1 MKLFLDRHKTLLP
14 RIDVIYLLTRVMVL
28 SSICWF
34 IIFGNLPASDQN
46 LFYFILGT
54 FVVHLGLFATAVK
67 GKSDIKLAYLSA
79 IIYDILLIPLLVL
92 YTASYGGA
100 HSPFYLLFFLT
111 VSVAAY
117 VLTFWF
123 SLVATFLVTL
133 GFLVSISG
141 TFTVEHIFDV
151 SMRVGFI
158 WVYYFAILYA
168 SDYMRRSEKR
178 LLKLFNTLNQRTSE
192 LEKSQAHL
200 EMIYE
205 NTRILASILEPDGV
219 VKEVMRIMG
228 NILQYK
234 AYSVIFKD
242 KWGNFYYRAR
252 FRGGQ
257 NNFHLKAIDITR
269 MELVR
274 RVADMGETITVK
286 DISSREDVKPLN
298 KTSRSLMIVPMTSH
312 AHTNGLLT
320 AESDEVNHFSDLDL
334 QMLSVV
340 ARSAALAL
348 ENSELHKKTEEL
360 TIIDELTETYN
371 YRYFVQKLQ
380 EEKRRASR
388 YDLPLSLIMVD
399 IDWFKKLNDTYG
411 HEVGNFVLRRLSGI
425 IQRCIR
431 DVDIFARYGGEEF
444 AIILPQTQREEAAII
459 GERIRDQ
466 VEKEVFEARQYGKL
480 KVTVS
485 VGVSSFP
492 ENGKSQEE
500 LVSVADQALY
510 QAKGEGKNAVCV
522 I

>member
-14 RIDVIYLLTRVMVL
+14 RVDIIYLLTRSMVL
-28 SSICWF
+28 CAIAWYVF
-34 IIFGNLPASDQN
+34 FGDLASEDHN
-46 LFYFILGT
+46 LFYFLLGT
-54 FVVHLGLFATAVK
+54 FVVHLLLFFTAMK
-67 GKSDIKLAYLSA
+67 GKFDLKLAYLSA
-79 IIYDILLIPLLVL
+79 IIYDILMIPLLIL
-92 YTASYGGA
+92 YTSKVDGA

-123 SLVATFLVTL
+123 SLATTVLVTAAL
-133 GFLVSISG
+133 LVSIG
-141 TFTVEHIFDV
+141 DEIHVGHLFDI

-192 LEKSQAHL
+192 LERSQAHL

-205 NTRILASILEPDGV
+205 NTRILASILEPDSV

-234 AYSVIFKD
+234 AYAIVFKD

-252 FRGGQ
+252 FQAGQ
-257 NNFHLKAIDITR
+257 NNFHLKAIDVSR

-274 RVADMGETITVK
+274 KAADMGEPIIVK
-286 DISSREDVKPLN
+286 DVSSRQDVKPLDQE
-298 KTSRSLMIVPMTSH
+298 THAMMIVPMTSH

-320 AESDEVNHFSDLDL
+320 AESDEIGHFADKDL

-388 YDLPLSLIMVD
+388 YSVPLSLIMVD
-399 IDWFKKLNDTYG
+399 IDWFKKLNDSYG
-411 HEVGNFVLRRLSGI
+411 HEVGNYVLRKLSGI

-444 AIILPQTQREEAAII
+444 AIILPQTQRKEASII
-459 GERIRDQ
+459 GERIREQ